1 MAGLHLGHSAAEIA
15 IMKQIADMVQRS
27 ADGALLANEEGTV
40 VLWNKAAEHLMGFRA
55 GEVLGRPCHDVIRGM
70 TLSGHP
76 LCSSSCAVG
85 QRLGCG
91 GGVRNFDI
99 RTRTKTGKT
108 LWLNV
113 SSLPVPSRKKDRFL
127 FVHLFR
133 DISKQAKI
141 RQLVQELQSVLSVPD
156 ERPAPGAPLSI
167 ASASSS
173 DTVPDVPATFPLSR
187 REREVL
193 QHLALGE
200 RTARIADVLCISS
213 ATVRNHVQH
222 ICDKLG
228 AHSRLE
234 ALAIAFHRGTP
245 FA

>member
-1 MAGLHLGHSAAEIA
+1 
-15 IMKQIADMVQRS
+15 MKRISTMLQRT
-27 ADGALLANEEGTV
+27 ADGAMLADEQGTI
-40 VLWNKAAEHLMGFRA
+40 VLWNKAAERLLGFRA
-55 GEVLGRPCHDVIRGM
+55 GEVLGRPCHEVMCGV

-76 LCSSSCAVG
+76 FCSPSCAVG

-91 GGVRNFDI
+91 AGVRNFDI
-99 RTRTKTGKT
+99 QTHTKAGKVV
-108 LWLNV
+108 WLNV

-133 DISKQAKI
+133 DIGKQAKV
-141 RQLVQELQSVLSVPD
+141 RHLVNELHSVLS
-156 ERPAPGAPLSI
+156 APGERSTPGATPSVAPALPT
-167 ASASSS
+167 
-173 DTVPDVPATFPLSR
+173 DTVPDVPATLPLSQ
-187 REREVL
+187 REREIL

-200 RTARIADVLCISS
+200 RTARIADMLCISP

-234 ALAIAFHRGTP
+234 ALAIAFHHKTSS
-245 FA
+245 A

>member
-1 MAGLHLGHSAAEIA
+1 ME
-15 IMKQIADMVQRS
+15 RS
-27 ADGALLANEEGTV
+27 ITTMLSRTADGAMLADEQGTV
-40 VLWNKAAEHLMGFRA
+40 VLWNKAAERLLGFRA
-55 GEVLGRPCHDVIRGM
+55 DDVLGRPCYEVMRGE

-76 LCSSSCAVG
+76 FCSLSCAVG
-85 QRLGCG
+85 HRLGCG

-99 RTRTKTGKT
+99 QTHTKAGKAI
-108 LWLNV
+108 WLNV

-133 DISKQAKI
+133 DIGKQAKV
-141 RQLVQELQSVLSVPD
+141 RHLVNELHAVLSAPG
-156 ERPAPGAPLSI
+156 ERSAPGATPSVAP
-167 ASASSS
+167 ASPTDS
-173 DTVPDVPATFPLSR
+173 VPDVPATLPLSQ
-187 REREVL
+187 REREIL

-200 RTARIADVLCISS
+200 RTARIADMLCISP

-234 ALAIAFHRGTP
+234 ALAIAFHHNMRSS
-245 FA
+245 